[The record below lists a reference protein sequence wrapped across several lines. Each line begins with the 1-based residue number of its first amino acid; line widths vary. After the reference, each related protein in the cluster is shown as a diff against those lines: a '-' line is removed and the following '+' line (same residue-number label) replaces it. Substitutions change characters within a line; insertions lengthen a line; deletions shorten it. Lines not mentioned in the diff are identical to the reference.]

1 LYLQGDKSQ
10 LQQVLLN
17 LFTNAIDAFAPS
29 FQGGKQISVR
39 TEFVD
44 SQIRLT
50 VTDNGCGISPDMK
63 AVVFDLLR
71 TNKETGMGI
80 GLWLSKTIVDSHQ
93 GKIDFTTEIN
103 RGTSFTVRLP
113 AESSNANSFPL

>member
-1 LYLQGDKSQ
+1 
-10 LQQVLLN
+10 
-17 LFTNAIDAFAPS
+17 
-29 FQGGKQISVR
+29 
-39 TEFVD
+39 
-44 SQIRLT
+44 

-80 GLWLSKTIVDSHQ
+80 GLWLSKAIVDSHQ

-103 RGTSFTVRLP
+103 KGTSFTVQLP
-113 AESSNANSFPL
+113 AETPNVNASQF